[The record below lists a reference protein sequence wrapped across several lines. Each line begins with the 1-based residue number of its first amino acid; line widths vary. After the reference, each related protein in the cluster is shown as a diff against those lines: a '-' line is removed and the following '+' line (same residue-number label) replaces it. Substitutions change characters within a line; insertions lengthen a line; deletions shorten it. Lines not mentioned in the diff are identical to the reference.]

1 MRLQKLLPLL
11 FLGLLFTACK
21 QDYSILEDS
30 VPDPLENITSPL
42 RFSDSDYEELRQE
55 LDINQDINFPLA
67 AIPSH
72 LSRPGRSTELTATQ
86 QRRAMLGRVLFYD
99 TRISATGETSCAT
112 CHAQEFAFSDNKA
125 FSDGIR
131 GAHTARNSFP
141 LGAVP
146 SFLTAPANPSQP
158 AVGYYS
164 PPPPDQPEPKFGRFF
179 WDGRAKDIVQQARET
194 MSNPIEMGSN
204 LEELADKLNRERI
217 YQILGR
223 KAFRDEELSPG
234 DIILAIGDFM
244 TTMSSTDTRFDD
256 LIDLKTRNV
265 PMSRILEDFTLSEI
279 RGGEIYRTSCA
290 SCHNASM
297 AEPSVSMT
305 NNGLDRVYSDKGN
318 GAVTGEVIRNGF
330 FKTPFLRN
338 LPLTAPYMHDGRF
351 ATLRDVVDHYSEGV
365 QDHPNLSPILRNED
379 GSVRHLN
386 LSETDKQALID
397 FLKLTKD
404 RTIQTAE
411 HLSDPFIR

>member
-1 MRLQKLLPLL
+1 MRFLPLL
-11 FLGLLFTACK
+11 IIGLLFTTCK
-21 QDYSILEDS
+21 QDYSIIEDS
-30 VPDPLENITSPL
+30 VPDPLENINSPL

-72 LSRPGRSTELTATQ
+72 LFSRGRSTELSATQ

-99 TRISATGETSCAT
+99 SRVSATGETSCAS
-112 CHAQEFAFSDNKA
+112 CHAQQFAFSDNKA

-146 SFLTAPANPSQP
+146 SFLTAPANPTLP
-158 AVGYYS
+158 AIGYYS
-164 PPPPDQPEPKFGRFF
+164 PPPPNTPEPKFGRFF

-244 TTMSSTDTRFDD
+244 TSMSSTDTRFDD
-256 LIDLKTRNV
+256 FMDLQEQNASNER
-265 PMSRILEDFTLSEI
+265 LLADFTAAEI
-279 RGGEIYRTSCA
+279 RGGEIYATNCA
-290 SCHNASM
+290 SCHHPSM
-297 AEPSVSMT
+297 AEPLVQMA
-305 NNGLDRVYSDKGN
+305 NNGLDRVYTDKGS
-318 GAVTGEVIRNGF
+318 GAVTGETLRDGF

-351 ATLRDVVDHYSEGV
+351 ATIRDVVDHYSDGV
-365 QDHPNLSPILRNED
+365 KDHPNLHSRLRNDD
-379 GSVRHLN
+379 GSVKLLH
-386 LSETDKQALID
+386 LSEADKQALVD
-397 FLKLTKD
+397 FLELTKD

>member
-1 MRLQKLLPLL
+1 MRFRKLLPLL
-11 FLGLLFTACK
+11 LPFLLFTACK
-21 QDYSILEDS
+21 QDYSILQDS
-30 VPDPLENITSPL
+30 VPDPLENINSPL
-42 RFSDSDYEELRQE
+42 RFSDADYEELRQE
-55 LDINQDINFPLA
+55 LDIEQDINFPLA
-67 AIPSH
+67 EIPSH
-72 LSRPGRSTELTATQ
+72 LASRSRTTELTATQ

-99 TRISATGETSCAT
+99 RRVSVTGETSCAT

-141 LGAVP
+141 LGSVP
-146 SFLTAPANPSQP
+146 SFLTAPTNSSLP

-164 PPPPDQPEPKFGRFF
+164 PPPPDVPEPKFGRFF
-179 WDGRAKDIVQQARET
+179 WDGRAKDIVEQSRET

-204 LEELADKLNRERI
+204 LEELADKLNQERI

-244 TTMSSTDTRFDD
+244 TTMSSTDTRYDD
-256 LIDLKTRNV
+256 LQDLKTNRV
-265 PMSRILEDFTLSEI
+265 PMSRILEDFTLSEV

-290 SCHNASM
+290 SCHHSSM
-297 AEPSVSMT
+297 AEPTVKMA
-305 NNGLDRVYSDKGN
+305 NNGLDRVYTDKGS
-318 GAVTGEVIRNGF
+318 GAVTGDVLRNGF

-351 ATLRDVVDHYSEGV
+351 ATLREVVDHYSEGI
-365 QDHPNLSPILRNED
+365 QDHPNLSPILRNDD
-379 GSVRHLN
+379 GSVRNLH
-386 LSETDKQALID
+386 LSEYDKQALVD
-397 FLKLTKD
+397 FLELTKD